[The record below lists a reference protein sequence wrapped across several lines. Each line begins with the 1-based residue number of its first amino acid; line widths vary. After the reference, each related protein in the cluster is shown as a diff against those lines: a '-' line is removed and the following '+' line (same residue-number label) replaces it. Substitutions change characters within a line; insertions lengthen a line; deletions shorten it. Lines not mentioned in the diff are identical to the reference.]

1 MSFVG
6 VMVILIS
13 LRVGWGIH
21 LLLARVWHTFH
32 FWGLIIVLW
41 EGGRILDVSKKS
53 FIIVYIP
60 NIFSLLIICNIYL
73 FFTFVLV
80 YVSVFVCLFVHQCV
94 VVQLSVSYGNLNV
107 SLWGLQRTRVHSFL
121 NFIYLV
127 IREKDEFIFFI

>member
-41 EGGRILDVSKKS
+41 EGGRILDVSKKY
-53 FIIVYIP
+53 FIIVYIL
-60 NIFSLLIICNIYL
+60 NVIFLLIICNFYV

-80 YVSVFVCLFVHQCV
+80 YVSVFVCLFVHQCM
-94 VVQLSVSYGNLNV
+94 VVQLSVSYANLNV
-107 SLWGLQRTRVHSFL
+107 SLWGLQTMRAHSFL
-121 NFIYLV
+121 NFISLV
-127 IREKDEFIFFI
+127 IREKDEFIFFL